1 MNADQSLKL
10 AGRFIGLPLD
20 KRRTFLAAL
29 EKEGVSFQQFPI
41 PAGIEADDRH
51 ALSFAQ
57 QRMWF
62 LWELEPTSGAY
73 NLPAAVR
80 LKGPLDRA
88 ALEHAFAALVERHE
102 TLRTVFQRQA
112 DGQVLQAPLQA
123 PVAVQWA
130 SLAELPADARER
142 RVVEQAEDMAVQP
155 FDLAQGP
162 LLRIRLL
169 ELSAQ
174 EHVLLLTLHHIVA
187 DGWSMAVL
195 IDEFIQAYQAFLDGQ
210 SPNWPAL
217 PIQYRDYALWQRR
230 WLEAGEQQR
239 QLDYWLAQL
248 GNDHPALEL
257 PTDHPRPAQ
266 PSHRGRRWEFN
277 IEPAL
282 AEQLRSLARRQDVS
296 LFVVLL
302 AAFNLLLQRYSGQPD
317 IRIGTPIANRNRAEV
332 EGLIGFFVNTQVLRT
347 QVDGQLDVGEFLQQ
361 VKATVLGAQAHQD
374 LPFEQLVEALRLERD
389 ASRTPLF
396 QVMYNHQPEVADISA
411 YALPSGLALEQVQW
425 QGRTTQFD
433 LTLDTFEKA
442 GELRAALTYATD
454 LFDAATVERLA
465 GHWIALL
472 QALVSG
478 EGRRL
483 CELPMLGGEERDAI
497 VGDWNKAFVEHPVEQ
512 CLHQL
517 IAQRAREHADA
528 VAVSFD
534 GQQLTYAQLNGQAN
548 ALAHELIARG
558 VGPDVLVGLAVE
570 RSLEML
576 VGLLAI
582 LKAGGAYVPLDPAYP
597 QERLAYM
604 IEDSG
609 IALLLAQPQVL
620 ERLPLPEQL
629 PVLLLGDSASRDDDP
644 VTAVGPD
651 NLAYVIYTSGSTGK
665 PKGTLLAHRNVLRL
679 FSATDQWFDFGPQDV
694 WTLFHSYGFDFSV
707 WEIFGAL
714 LYGGRLLVVPQ
725 DVTRSPREFYQLLC
739 EQGVTVLNQTPS
751 AFKALMQVACT
762 EPGEQ
767 QLRQVIFG
775 GEALDVKSLRPWFER
790 FGDQAPQLVNMYGI
804 TETTVHVTYRPLAL
818 ADLEREASSPIG
830 EPIQDLSWYLLDGD
844 LNPVPK
850 GCVGELYVGRAGL
863 ARGYLNRGDLSA
875 TRFIPDP
882 FGNDGGR
889 LYRTGDLARY
899 QADGVI
905 EYIGRIDHQ
914 VKIRGFRIEL
924 GEIEARLLADPAVG
938 SVAVLPHGEGEAL
951 QLVAYVV
958 PKDAA
963 LADASP
969 EAQADAR
976 DQLKAGLR
984 GQLPE
989 YMVPAHLLLLAE
1001 LPLTTNGK
1009 LDRKALPAP

>member
-1 MNADQSLKL
+1 
-10 AGRFIGLPLD
+10 
-20 KRRTFLAAL
+20 
-29 EKEGVSFQQFPI
+29 
-41 PAGIEADDRH
+41 
-51 ALSFAQ
+51 
-57 QRMWF
+57 
-62 LWELEPTSGAY
+62 
-73 NLPAAVR
+73 
-80 LKGPLDRA
+80 
-88 ALEHAFAALVERHE
+88 
-102 TLRTVFQRQA
+102 
-112 DGQVLQAPLQA
+112 
-123 PVAVQWA
+123 
-130 SLAELPADARER
+130 
-142 RVVEQAEDMAVQP
+142 
-155 FDLAQGP
+155 
-162 LLRIRLL
+162 
-169 ELSAQ
+169 
-174 EHVLLLTLHHIVA
+174 
-187 DGWSMAVL
+187 
-195 IDEFIQAYQAFLDGQ
+195 
-210 SPNWPAL
+210 
-217 PIQYRDYALWQRR
+217 
-230 WLEAGEQQR
+230 
-239 QLDYWLAQL
+239 
-248 GNDHPALEL
+248 
-257 PTDHPRPAQ
+257 
-266 PSHRGRRWEFN
+266 
-277 IEPAL
+277 
-282 AEQLRSLARRQDVS
+282 
-296 LFVVLL
+296 
-302 AAFNLLLQRYSGQPD
+302 
-317 IRIGTPIANRNRAEV
+317 
-332 EGLIGFFVNTQVLRT
+332 
-347 QVDGQLDVGEFLQQ
+347 
-361 VKATVLGAQAHQD
+361 
-374 LPFEQLVEALRLERD
+374 
-389 ASRTPLF
+389 
-396 QVMYNHQPEVADISA
+396 
-411 YALPSGLALEQVQW
+411 
-425 QGRTTQFD
+425 
-433 LTLDTFEKA
+433 
-442 GELRAALTYATD
+442 
-454 LFDAATVERLA
+454 
-465 GHWIALL
+465 
-472 QALVSG
+472 
-478 EGRRL
+478 
-483 CELPMLGGEERDAI
+483 
-497 VGDWNKAFVEHPVEQ
+497 
-512 CLHQL
+512 
-517 IAQRAREHADA
+517 REHADA

-1009 LDRKALPAP
+1009 LDRKALPAPDASLLQQAYVAPQSDLEQRLALIWQDVLGVERVGLNDDFFALGGHSLQLVMLLSRLRGELNVELKIREFHGLRTLGELAAHLAQDTSAQAREAELDQIFGVLDELEMDNV